1 MKRGGEKRGGREKAR
16 EKVGGEDTEKY
27 TETCPRWIGR
37 RHDNNCVLSFQRKN
51 RVNRQQEEKEEAN
64 KEKKNNDDED
74 YKEEGDDDE
83 EEKKRR
89 LNSRQLQARREKEER
104 RYKEDVT

>member
-1 MKRGGEKRGGREKAR
+1 MGKKGRERTERWGGEVKKGEEERKLEK
-16 EKVGGEDTEKY
+16 KVGGEDTEKY

-51 RVNRQQEEKEEAN
+51 RVNRQQEKKEEAN

-83 EEKKRR
+83 EEKKKTIK
-89 LNSRQLQARREKEER
+89 Q
-104 RYKEDVT
+104 